1 MKSFK
6 SILTIFF
13 LIFYTILNVQ
23 SQVYLTNEGK
33 VTFVSDAPLELI
45 SASSNNVRGA
55 VNVTDNRFLFII
67 DNKSFLGFNSPL
79 QQEHFYENYIETEK
93 YESSTFQGK
102 IIEDIN
108 MDQTGVQEI
117 RAKGILSIHGIEKE
131 RIINATLEYLDG
143 TLILKCDFKVS
154 LEEHNI
160 RIPNVVYQKLAE
172 IIEVSVQAKLEKKID

>member
-102 IIEDIN
+102 IIEEIN
-108 MDQTGVQEI
+108 MDKAGVQEI

-131 RIINATLEYLDG
+131 RIIDATLEYIDG
-143 TLILKCDFKVS
+143 TLILKCDFKVP